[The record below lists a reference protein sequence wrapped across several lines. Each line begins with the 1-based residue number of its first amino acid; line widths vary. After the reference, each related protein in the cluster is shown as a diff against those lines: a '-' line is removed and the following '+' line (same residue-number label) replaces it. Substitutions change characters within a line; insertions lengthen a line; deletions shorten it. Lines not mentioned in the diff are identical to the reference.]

1 MPKMKTNKAASKRFT
16 LTASGRVKRPT
27 GGANHFMGNKRPN
40 RLRRLRKNGLVT
52 TAFEDRVLALF
63 PYGLK

>member
-1 MPKMKTNKAASKRFT
+1 MPKMTTNRAAAKRFK
-16 LTASGRVKRPT
+16 LTASGKVKRPG

-40 RLRRLRKNGLVT
+40 RLRRLRKNVMVT
-52 TAFEDRVLALF
+52 TAMEKRILAMF